1 MTSKGMLSVFFIWC
15 LVIGISYQSKVNQI
29 SSEDQSKLN
38 EVIQTVVGAIRP
50 KEKIVYSRKN
60 RSKYD

>member
-1 MTSKGMLSVFFIWC
+1 MTSKGMLSVLFIWC

-50 KEKIVYSRKN
+50 KENIVYSRKN